1 MDDKF
6 RLVRF
11 IKVYAI
17 FNGILDEPTETIV
30 NAWHYTLNMD
40 RPRGIRFHL
49 KNGKS
54 VDTEQFV
61 DEELIKLELDNI
73 KSKLTQ
79 IIPHQ

>member
-1 MDDKF
+1 MKPNWHTVGLTTID
-6 RLVRF
+6 LV
-11 IKVYAI
+11 
-17 FNGILDEPTETIV
+17 NT
-30 NAWHYTLNMD
+30 WHYILNMD
-40 RPRGIRFHL
+40 RPSGIRFHL

-54 VDTEQFV
+54 VDTEQFA

>member
-1 MDDKF
+1 MNPNWHTVG
-6 RLVRF
+6 L
-11 IKVYAI
+11 
-17 FNGILDEPTETIV
+17 TTIDLNAVICV

-54 VDTEQFV
+54 IDTEQFA